1 MGGLAKAAF
10 PIIGGLAFIG
20 MLTEAGSK
28 VYEFFQKLS
37 EAPEKAR
44 AAFEGL
50 LQPMQLSASE
60 AQVALD
66 KINILND
73 KLEGRAYVK
82 NNLKLLIDE
91 AIASAQKLGEEIDK
105 DLKKLGDVLKET
117 NSSWAV
123 AHFAGGV
130 DIGDEAKINKH
141 YEDEIKDINR
151 KANAAI
157 ISAKQTMSAEDAL
170 AKAKEINAQRDKRVL
185 DKEWDARMEINRLL
199 EKENGLIAANK
210 PVALGLK
217 RSDFT
222 GAAPGNQERAESL
235 QSGVDALDAII
246 SKTAITLE
254 TRTAEGKNKD
264 LEAKKEAKKEAD
276 RIAKEAARAAAAA
289 TKEAEDERQ
298 QVSRM
303 VLAAERRNRED
314 LDKTHHLQEEMNG
327 GLSLYANKLRE
338 LGSFDAQ
345 KINMAPQARD
355 AILGAAFARS
365 AEDLADKF
373 AVSAEHIAGEVA
385 KMDESRGIPTSVGGL
400 PLANLSNANAPP
412 SDASIGPGKKAIEL
426 AQHVMGT
433 HGADLAI
440 MKQAEEILQKQ
451 LITGK
456 DIEGNVVSQQE
467 TSLALY
473 NLDKERLQ
481 LQIQMAE
488 EQDTLKGSLTAFFD
502 EMNLQSRN
510 SGKILTAELSKAVDD
525 SSKILADMATGEY
538 KKGDLSKSVR
548 SISHDMLQSSI
559 KNAMQRGLG
568 TMGGKLDGS
577 TPATAPWV
585 RVANALQ
592 AAGAQIGPSGMGWGV
607 GGAGASNEGSGGFS
621 PFGGGLE
628 LGGAP
633 GAPDASSQSR
643 VRRLLSSFL
652 NQGSAAQSPLGKFL
666 PGFLGGAPKVS
677 ESLPAG
683 MGDAAGATADMSS
696 TISDMMAA
704 APALAGGGDVNPSAA
719 YTWVGEQGPE
729 LLARGSSGHV
739 FSNSDSTKIL
749 AGSGGDTFHI
759 DARGSDPALVE
770 SKVRRSVAAAHQ
782 SAVSVAHTTARQQA
796 RRTPQ

>member
-1 MGGLAKAAF
+1 MLDQARQKGIQETTDQLIKDAEGMNKIVEESLRTNRP
-10 PIIGGLAFIG
+10 PIG
-20 MLTEAGSK
+20 
-28 VYEFFQKLS
+28 
-37 EAPEKAR
+37 
-44 AAFEGL
+44 
-50 LQPMQLSASE
+50 
-60 AQVALD
+60 
-66 KINILND
+66 
-73 KLEGRAYVK
+73 
-82 NNLKLLIDE
+82 
-91 AIASAQKLGEEIDK
+91 
-105 DLKKLGDVLKET
+105 T
-117 NSSWAV
+117 NSAMDRGGG
-123 AHFAGGV
+123 FAG
-130 DIGDEAKINKH
+130 
-141 YEDEIKDINR
+141 
-151 KANAAI
+151 
-157 ISAKQTMSAEDAL
+157 
-170 AKAKEINAQRDKRVL
+170 
-185 DKEWDARMEINRLL
+185 
-199 EKENGLIAANK
+199 
-210 PVALGLK
+210 
-217 RSDFT
+217 
-222 GAAPGNQERAESL
+222 AP
-235 QSGVDALDAII
+235 
-246 SKTAITLE
+246 
-254 TRTAEGKNKD
+254 
-264 LEAKKEAKKEAD
+264 
-276 RIAKEAARAAAAA
+276 
-289 TKEAEDERQ
+289 
-298 QVSRM
+298 
-303 VLAAERRNRED
+303 
-314 LDKTHHLQEEMNG
+314 
-327 GLSLYANKLRE
+327 
-338 LGSFDAQ
+338 
-345 KINMAPQARD
+345 
-355 AILGAAFARS
+355 
-365 AEDLADKF
+365 
-373 AVSAEHIAGEVA
+373 
-385 KMDESRGIPTSVGGL
+385 
-400 PLANLSNANAPP
+400 
-412 SDASIGPGKKAIEL
+412 DASIGPGKKAIEL